1 MLVRVH
7 YRTAKETKANVFQV
21 QLTIRRQAYN
31 LNPISQS
38 SEMYAQ
44 VYGKRNNTGAI
55 ISLCCN

>member
-7 YRTAKETKANVFQV
+7 YRTAKETKVNVFQV
-21 QLTIRRQAYN
+21 QFTIRRQAYN

-44 VYGKRNNTGAI
+44 VYGKRNTGAI